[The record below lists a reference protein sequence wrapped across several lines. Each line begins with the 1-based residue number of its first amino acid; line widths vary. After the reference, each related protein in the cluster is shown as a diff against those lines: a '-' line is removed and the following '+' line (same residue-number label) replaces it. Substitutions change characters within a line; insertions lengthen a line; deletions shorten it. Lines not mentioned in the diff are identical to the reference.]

1 MSAGLSVR
9 PGNLADVT
17 TTGNPVPL
25 PGADDVLRRLSD
37 TAATLAGVEQ
47 LSLADAAATFDTVHV
62 ELQGAL
68 TDLDRA

>member
-1 MSAGLSVR
+1 MSAVLSVA
-9 PGNLADVT
+9 PGSLTDVT
-17 TTGNPVPL
+17 TAADPVPL

-37 TAATLAGVEQ
+37 TAATLFGVED
-47 LSLADAAATFDTVHV
+47 LSLADAAATFDAVHV